1 MAESCKKPTTELINP
16 HIDVHMARRKKYEGL
31 NPFVAAGLIKFSEE
45 GELEK
50 IKFTPQVAIAI
61 SIAVILAILALNL
74 ILPPV

>member
-1 MAESCKKPTTELINP
+1 
-16 HIDVHMARRKKYEGL
+16 MARRKKYEGL

-61 SIAVILAILALNL
+61 SIVVILAILALNL

>member
-1 MAESCKKPTTELINP
+1 
-16 HIDVHMARRKKYEGL
+16 MARRKKYEGL

-61 SIAVILAILALNL
+61 SIAIILTILALNL

>member
-1 MAESCKKPTTELINP
+1 
-16 HIDVHMARRKKYEGL
+16 MARGKKYEGL

-61 SIAVILAILALNL
+61 SIVVILAILALNL

>member
-1 MAESCKKPTTELINP
+1 
-16 HIDVHMARRKKYEGL
+16 MARRKKYEGL

-50 IKFTPQVAIAI
+50 IKFTPPVAIAI
-61 SIAVILAILALNL
+61 SIVVILAILALNL

>member
-1 MAESCKKPTTELINP
+1 
-16 HIDVHMARRKKYEGL
+16 MARRKKYEGL

-50 IKFTPQVAIAI
+50 IKFTPQVAITI
-61 SIAVILAILALNL
+61 SIVVILAILALNL